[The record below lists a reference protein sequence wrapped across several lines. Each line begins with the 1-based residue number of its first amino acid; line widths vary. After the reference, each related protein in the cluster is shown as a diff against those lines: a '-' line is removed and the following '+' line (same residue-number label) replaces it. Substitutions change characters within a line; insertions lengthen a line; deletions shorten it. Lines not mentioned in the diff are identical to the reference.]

1 MTDESDTKTATTTTN
16 NDNKEILKMPEKP
29 NHLKSAYQLFVSENK
44 ERLMKVEGMSFIKAG
59 AAEWKITKDKASWEA
74 KFQVLK
80 TTKYAE
86 EEKAYKEAMKEFFA
100 KGGVVPKKEIPLHGD
115 VPLARVKKI
124 CKLDT
129 DIKSI
134 SSKGY
139 SLIAKASTLFVA
151 NLASRT
157 YETQVRPRG
166 TKTIQ
171 LKDLASCIHRD
182 RKFRMLDSDFALPD
196 LTKRKKMKKT
206 HEKKPVIEAYPGTQ
220 KFQRSFIHFF
230 FLLYCYLSCKIYF

>member
-16 NDNKEILKMPEKP
+16 NDNKELKCLRNRIIWNRRINLRVGEQG
-29 NHLKSAYQLFVSENK
+29 AFD
-44 ERLMKVEGMSFIKAG
+44 EGWGNVVYKAG

-80 TTKYAE
+80 TTKMQRRRKRTRKRWRSFSRRRRRAE
-86 EEKAYKEAMKEFFA
+86 E
-100 KGGVVPKKEIPLHGD
+100 GDPLHGD

-196 LTKRKKMKKT
+196 PTKRKKMKRT

-220 KFQRSFIHFF
+220 KISTFFQS
-230 FLLYCYLSCKIYF
+230 SN